1 MDNVV
6 TLAPSELDYDP
17 KCPRCFYLSKTKRIK
32 LQNFPPPVFSNF
44 DVVQQNYF
52 KDKNTSDLTDELPSG
67 RIMSKDEIPGKI
79 ISTKLKDNKGREFIL
94 GGRPDIVIQF
104 DDNSYGVIDFK
115 TTNLKDNKSENYRF
129 QLEAYKKIFTYP
141 GSTKTKKTPK
151 LSPITHMGVLQFF
164 PNNIFEHSVGS
175 CKLTFSIQYSKLI
188 PNDILFYERIT
199 YILDILYLEKEPDF
213 NSECSDCKFVKSQNS
228 L

>member
-1 MDNVV
+1 M
-6 TLAPSELDYDP
+6 
-17 KCPRCFYLSKTKRIK
+17 
-32 LQNFPPPVFSNF
+32 
-44 DVVQQNYF
+44 
-52 KDKNTSDLTDELPSG
+52 
-67 RIMSKDEIPGKI
+67 MKI

-141 GSTKTKKTPK
+141 GSTKTKQTPK
-151 LSPITHMGVLQFF
+151 LSPINHMGVLQFF

-175 CKLTFSIQYSKLI
+175 CKLNFSIQYSKLI
-188 PNDILFYERIT
+188 PNDNLFYERIT
-199 YILDILYLEKEPDF
+199 YILDILHLEKEPDF
-213 NSECSDCKFVKSQNS
+213 SSECSDCEFVKSQTS